1 MSDVDIL
8 RLRTIRDEWCATRRI
23 PLHDLRAIQAL
34 SDLVS
39 WHRFGIHD
47 QLKLREMLD
56 VG

>member
-1 MSDVDIL
+1 LSDADIL
-8 RLRTIRDEWCATRRI
+8 RLRTIRDEWCAVHQI

-39 WHRFGIHD
+39 WHRFGVRD

>member
-1 MSDVDIL
+1 LSDVDIL
-8 RLRTIRDEWCATRRI
+8 RLRTIRDEWCAVHQI

-39 WHRFGIHD
+39 WHRFGIRD

-56 VG
+56 IG